1 VSDPGAAARYLA
13 VGRLRKPHGLK
24 GEFAV
29 FPLTAEPET
38 VFAAGR
44 TLVRLGL
51 DGTVLGEP
59 VQVERSRPF
68 HREWLI
74 KFRGTDDRDALEAW
88 RGQFLGAEAGVLKP
102 LEEGEV
108 YLHELEGFA
117 VKDEAGAALGL
128 VSSLYDLPSGL
139 TLEVQGPK
147 REFLLPFRKE
157 FVLETRRETRTL
169 VVRIPEGLLD

>member
-1 VSDPGAAARYLA
+1 MSEPGAAARYLA

-29 FPLTAEPET
+29 FPLTADPES
-38 VFAAGR
+38 VFAAGK

-51 DGTVLGEP
+51 DGSVLGEP
-59 VQVERSRPF
+59 VKIERSRKF
-68 HREWLI
+68 HREWLL
-74 KFRGTDDRDALEAW
+74 KFRDEDVRDAVDAW
-88 RGQFLGAEAGVLKP
+88 RGQFLGAEAAGLKP

-117 VKDEAGAALGL
+117 VKDEAGTALGL
-128 VSSLYDLPSGL
+128 VSSMYELPSGL

-147 REFLLPFRKE
+147 REFLLPFKKE
-157 FVLETRRETRTL
+157 FVLETRRESRTL

>member
-1 VSDPGAAARYLA
+1 MTTPERPRFLA

-29 FPLTAEPET
+29 FPLTGDPGA

-44 TLVRLGL
+44 QLVRLTL
-51 DGTVLGEP
+51 DGTVIGEP
-59 VQVERSRPF
+59 VVIERSRPF
-68 HREWLI
+68 HREWLL
-74 KFRGTDDRDALEAW
+74 KFRGAENRAELDAW
-88 RGQFLGAEAGVLKP
+88 RGQFLGADAGDLPPPEA
-102 LEEGEV
+102 GEV

-117 VKDEAGAALGL
+117 VRQDDGTALGL
-128 VSSLYDLPSGL
+128 VTGIFDLPAGL

-157 FVLETRRETRTL
+157 FVREVRRDAREL
-169 VVRIPEGLLD
+169 VVALPEGFLDL